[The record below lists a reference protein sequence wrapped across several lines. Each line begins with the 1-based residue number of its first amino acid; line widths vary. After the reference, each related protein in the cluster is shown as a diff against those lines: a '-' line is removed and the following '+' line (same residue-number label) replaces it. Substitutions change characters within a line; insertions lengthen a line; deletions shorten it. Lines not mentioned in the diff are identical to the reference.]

1 MKQIIM
7 KIKFQNQVRQA
18 FKIISQ
24 KSQYKIN
31 ILRIT
36 TANKK
41 MKIIAW
47 MIKINYYL
55 IKIKKSKKDQ

>member
-1 MKQIIM
+1 MTKITIMKQIIM

-41 MKIIAW
+41 MKIIA
-47 MIKINYYL
+47 
-55 IKIKKSKKDQ
+55 

>member
-47 MIKINYYL
+47 MIKMNYYL
-55 IKIKKSKKDQ
+55 IKIKKSKKDH